1 MFNRVEKY
9 ENAIKDNLLKNKLL
23 LFNLLVT
30 IIALLVRLSLIKF
43 QTGDYIGFLHPWM
56 TEAKRS
62 GGLLALGKQIGD
74 YNVLYQFLIALGS
87 YLPLNDLYLYKGL
100 SIIFDFILA
109 IGVGLVV
116 QSLAKSNKKL
126 YFSFS
131 YAIILLLP
139 TVIFD
144 SALWAQC
151 DSIYT
156 TFIIFSLYFL
166 MENKYTY
173 SFIFLGIAFAF
184 KLQTIFILPVYL
196 ILYLVNHRI
205 HIYHYLIT
213 LLTFWICGLP
223 AFIAGRSLFSP
234 FQIYMG
240 QTGTYKL
247 LFMNLFNVT
256 GLLGTKANNLI
267 NYEILSKFF
276 ILFTVFILIVGFM
289 VFLIKYQKSSLIFLE
304 LASWTVY
311 TCVMFLPSVHER
323 YSFLVDI
330 LLIILVFVNKRY
342 IGVAIFEILNSFLSY
357 TLYLF
362 SNDISIMLFS
372 YISVLTY
379 IYFTFIFFNGLFNNK
394 VIEK

>member
-30 IIALLVRLSLIKF
+30 IIAFLVRLSLIKF

-56 TEAKRS
+56 TEMKRS

-109 IGVGLVV
+109 MGVGLVV
-116 QSLAKSNKKL
+116 QSLTKNNKKI

-131 YAIILLLP
+131 YAITLLLP

-151 DSIYT
+151 DSIYA
-156 TFIIFSLYFL
+156 TFIIFSIYFL
-166 MENKYTY
+166 IKNKYIY
-173 SFIFLGIAFAF
+173 SFAFLGIAFAF

-205 HIYHYLIT
+205 HIYYYLIT

-223 AFIAGRSLFSP
+223 AFLVGRSVFSP

-240 QTGTYKL
+240 QTGTYKS
-247 LFMNLFNVT
+247 LFMNFFNLT
-256 GLLGTKANNLI
+256 GLLGSQANNLI
-267 NYEILSKFF
+267 NYEALSKFF
-276 ILFTVFILIVGFM
+276 ILFTVFILLVGFM
-289 VFLIKYQKSSLIFLE
+289 VFLIKYQKNSLVFLE

-330 LLIILVFVNKRY
+330 LLIILAFVNKRY
-342 IGVAIFEILNSFLSY
+342 ISIAIFEILNSFLGY
-357 TLYLF
+357 TMYLF
-362 SNDISIMLFS
+362 SSNINIILFS

-379 IYFTFIFFNGLFNNK
+379 IYFTFIFFNGLLNNK

>member
-30 IIALLVRLSLIKF
+30 IIAFLVRLSLIKF

-56 TEAKRS
+56 TEMKRS

-109 IGVGLVV
+109 MGVGLVV
-116 QSLAKSNKKL
+116 QSLTKNNKKI

-131 YAIILLLP
+131 YAITLLLP

-151 DSIYT
+151 DSIYA
-156 TFIIFSLYFL
+156 TFIIFSIYFL
-166 MENKYTY
+166 IKNKYIY
-173 SFIFLGIAFAF
+173 SFAFLGIAFAF

-205 HIYHYLIT
+205 HIYYYLIT

-223 AFIAGRSLFSP
+223 AFLVGRSVFSP

-240 QTGTYKL
+240 QTGTYKS
-247 LFMNLFNVT
+247 LFMNFFNLT
-256 GLLGTKANNLI
+256 GLLGSQANNLI
-267 NYEILSKFF
+267 NYEALSKFF
-276 ILFTVFILIVGFM
+276 ILFTVFILLVGFM
-289 VFLIKYQKSSLIFLE
+289 VFLIKYQKNSLVFLE

-330 LLIILVFVNKRY
+330 LLIILAFVNKRY
-342 IGVAIFEILNSFLSY
+342 ISIAIFEILNSFLGY
-357 TLYLF
+357 TIYLF
-362 SNDISIMLFS
+362 SSNINIILFS

-379 IYFTFIFFNGLFNNK
+379 IYFTFIFFNGLLNNK

>member
-30 IIALLVRLSLIKF
+30 IIAFLVRLSLIKF
-43 QTGDYIGFLHPWM
+43 QTGDYIGFLHPWI
-56 TEAKRS
+56 TEMKRS

-109 IGVGLVV
+109 MGVGLVV
-116 QSLAKSNKKL
+116 QSLTKNNKKI

-131 YAIILLLP
+131 YAITLLLP

-151 DSIYT
+151 DSIYA
-156 TFIIFSLYFL
+156 TFIIFSIYFL
-166 MENKYTY
+166 IKNKYIY
-173 SFIFLGIAFAF
+173 SFAFLGIAFAF

-205 HIYHYLIT
+205 HIYYYLIT

-223 AFIAGRSLFSP
+223 AFLVGRSVFSP

-240 QTGTYKL
+240 QTGTYKS
-247 LFMNLFNVT
+247 LFMNFFNLT
-256 GLLGTKANNLI
+256 GLLGSQANNLI
-267 NYEILSKFF
+267 NYEALSKFF
-276 ILFTVFILIVGFM
+276 ILFTVFILLVGFM
-289 VFLIKYQKSSLIFLE
+289 VFLIKYQKNSLVFLE

-330 LLIILVFVNKRY
+330 LLIILAFVNKRY
-342 IGVAIFEILNSFLSY
+342 ISIAIFEILNSFLGY
-357 TLYLF
+357 TIYLF
-362 SNDISIMLFS
+362 SSNINIILFS

-379 IYFTFIFFNGLFNNK
+379 IYFTFIFFNGLLNNK

>member
-56 TEAKRS
+56 TEMKRS

-109 IGVGLVV
+109 MGVGLVV
-116 QSLAKSNKKL
+116 QSLAKNNKKI

-131 YAIILLLP
+131 YAITLLLP

-151 DSIYT
+151 DSIYA
-156 TFIIFSLYFL
+156 TFIIFSIYFL
-166 MENKYTY
+166 IKNKYTY
-173 SFIFLGIAFAF
+173 SFVFLGIAFAF

-196 ILYLVNHRI
+196 ILYLVNHRM
-205 HIYHYLIT
+205 HIYYYLIT

-223 AFIAGRSLFSP
+223 AFLVGRSVFSP
-234 FQIYMG
+234 FHIYMG
-240 QTGTYKL
+240 QTGTYKS
-247 LFMNLFNVT
+247 LFMNFFNLT
-256 GLLGTKANNLI
+256 GLLGSQANNLI
-267 NYEILSKFF
+267 NYEALSKFF
-276 ILFTVFILIVGFM
+276 ILFTVFILLVGFM
-289 VFLIKYQKSSLIFLE
+289 VFLIKYQKNSLVFLE

-330 LLIILVFVNKRY
+330 LLIILAFVNKGY
-342 IGVAIFEILNSFLSY
+342 IGIAIFEILNSFLGY
-357 TLYLF
+357 TIYLF
-362 SNDISIMLFS
+362 SSNINIMLFS

-379 IYFTFIFFNGLFNNK
+379 IYFTFIFFNGLLNNK
-394 VIEK
+394 GIEK

>member
-56 TEAKRS
+56 TEMKRS

-109 IGVGLVV
+109 MGVGLVV
-116 QSLAKSNKKL
+116 QSLAENNKKI

-131 YAIILLLP
+131 YAITLLLP

-151 DSIYT
+151 DSIYA
-156 TFIIFSLYFL
+156 TFIIFSIYFL
-166 MENKYTY
+166 IKNKYTY
-173 SFIFLGIAFAF
+173 SFVFLGIAFAF

-205 HIYHYLIT
+205 HIYYYLIT

-223 AFIAGRSLFSP
+223 AFLVGRSVFSP
-234 FQIYMG
+234 FHIYMG
-240 QTGTYKL
+240 QTGTYKS
-247 LFMNLFNVT
+247 LFMNFFNLT
-256 GLLGTKANNLI
+256 GLLGSQANNLI
-267 NYEILSKFF
+267 NYEALSKFF
-276 ILFTVFILIVGFM
+276 ILFTVFILLVGFM
-289 VFLIKYQKSSLIFLE
+289 VFLIKYQKNSLVFLE

-330 LLIILVFVNKRY
+330 LLIILAFVNKRY
-342 IGVAIFEILNSFLSY
+342 IGIAIFEILNSFLGY
-357 TLYLF
+357 TIYLF
-362 SNDISIMLFS
+362 SSNINIMLFS

-379 IYFTFIFFNGLFNNK
+379 IYFTFIFFNGLLNNK
-394 VIEK
+394 GIEK